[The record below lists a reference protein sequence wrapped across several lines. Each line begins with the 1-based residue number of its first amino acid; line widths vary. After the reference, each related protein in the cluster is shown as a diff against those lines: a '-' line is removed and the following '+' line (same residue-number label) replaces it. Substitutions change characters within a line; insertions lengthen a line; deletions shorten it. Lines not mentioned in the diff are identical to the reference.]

1 MKTYTYDGMKV
12 TKKEFDEFTAEDALL
27 DLLIKVNKAKTTYR
41 KFQTT
46 AINAENKTGF
56 YLQDESIDCENT
68 RDAGIDDYTLEFWE
82 MMLSIGKNAFGNRCE
97 ENNINANDYGV
108 SY

>member
-12 TKKEFDEFTAEDALL
+12 TKKEFDEFKAEDSLL

-46 AINAENKTGF
+46 AIN
-56 YLQDESIDCENT
+56 
-68 RDAGIDDYTLEFWE
+68 
-82 MMLSIGKNAFGNRCE
+82 
-97 ENNINANDYGV
+97 
-108 SY
+108 